1 MPDFFA
7 VAQKSRIL
15 DHVYKIAIIGP
26 STGLDRDMITVIN
39 KSQTD
44 TVHRADL

>member
-39 KSQTD
+39 NTQTD
-44 TVHRADL
+44 TAHRADL